1 MKCDGDTF
9 AKMYQSV
16 YQDLYRFALCIL
28 RDGQEA
34 EDAVSEA
41 VLAGYENIGKLRK
54 EEAFKSWMFT
64 ILANQCKKRFRER
77 ARLVSLN
84 QEETFFSV
92 EARETD
98 PGLALDVRKAFS
110 ILSEEEQMIVGLSVF
125 GEYTSR
131 EISRILRMNEHTIR
145 SRKRR
150 ALEKMECVLE

>member
-1 MKCDGDTF
+1 
-9 AKMYQSV
+9 
-16 YQDLYRFALCIL
+16 
-28 RDGQEA
+28 
-34 EDAVSEA
+34 
-41 VLAGYENIGKLRK
+41 
-54 EEAFKSWMFT
+54 MFT

-125 GEYTSR
+125 GGYTSR
-131 EISRILRMNEHTIR
+131 EISRILRMNEHTVR